1 MRRTPVPA
9 RLRNPVL
16 TPLRNPVRAPLRSP
30 VVARLRTPFVALLA
44 ALITAATVLLGAG
57 SAEAAGYRYWSF
69 WEGNG
74 KNWEYATQGP
84 SLLRPDDGAV
94 QGFRFAVSEDSGDAA
109 QPRRAPAFG
118 AICADTPAK
127 DGQKRVALVIDPG
140 TAADAP
146 DGEKPPAPRTACARV
161 APDATSAEALAAV
174 AKPLR
179 YDSSAMLCAISGY
192 PKSGCGEQVSGEDGS
207 AKPSAP
213 SEPGDTSETAD
224 ASKTAQDDG
233 DGGGPS
239 VGLLVGIGAVV
250 LLGVAAVVQAR
261 RRR

>member
-1 MRRTPVPA
+1 MRRPPSAPREPVPA
-9 RLRNPVL
+9 RLR
-16 TPLRNPVRAPLRSP
+16 APL
-30 VVARLRTPFVALLA
+30 VALLA
-44 ALITAATVLLGAG
+44 ALVAASAVLLGAG

-109 QPRRAPAFG
+109 QPRRAPDFG

-127 DGQKRVALVIDPG
+127 DGRKRVALVIDPG

-146 DGEKPPAPRTACARV
+146 DGEKPPAPRTACAQV
-161 APDATSAEALAAV
+161 APDASSAEALASV

-192 PKSGCGEQVSGEDGS
+192 PKSGCGEQVSGDSGS
-207 AKPSAP
+207 AKPS
-213 SEPGDTSETAD
+213 EPAKTAD
-224 ASKTAQDDG
+224 DQEKGEEGDG
-233 DGGGPS
+233 GGGPS
-239 VGLLVGIGAVV
+239 VGLLVGIGAVL

>member
-9 RLRNPVL
+9 RLRNPV
-16 TPLRNPVRAPLRSP
+16 
-30 VVARLRTPFVALLA
+30 ALPLA
-44 ALITAATVLLGAG
+44 ALVAASAVLLGAG

-84 SLLRPDDGAV
+84 SLLRPDDGTV
-94 QGFRFAVSEDSGDAA
+94 QGFRFAVSEDSGDADR
-109 QPRRAPAFG
+109 PRRAPDFG
-118 AICADTPAK
+118 AICAGTPAK
-127 DGQKRVALVIDPG
+127 DGSKRVALVIDPG
-140 TAADAP
+140 TAADTP
-146 DGEKPPAPRTACARV
+146 DGEKPPAPRTACAQV
-161 APDATSAEALAAV
+161 APDASSAEALAAV

-192 PKSGCGEQVSGEDGS
+192 PKSGCGEQVSGDAGS

-213 SEPGDTSETAD
+213 AKTAD
-224 ASKTAQDDG
+224 DQQDDTG
-233 DGGGPS
+233 GGGGPS
-239 VGLLVGIGAVV
+239 VGLLVGAGAVL
-250 LLGVAAVVQAR
+250 LLGIAAVVQAR

>member
-1 MRRTPVPA
+1 MRRRTPAPAPA
-9 RLRNPVL
+9 RLRAPV
-16 TPLRNPVRAPLRSP
+16 
-30 VVARLRTPFVALLA
+30 VALLA
-44 ALITAATVLLGAG
+44 ALVAASAVLLGAG

-69 WEGNG
+69 WDGNG

-109 QPRRAPAFG
+109 QPRRAPDFG

-161 APDATSAEALAAV
+161 APDASSAEALAAV

-207 AKPSAP
+207 AKPTP
-213 SEPGDTSETAD
+213 STAD
-224 ASKTAQDDG
+224 SGRTADESGDG
-233 DGGGPS
+233 SGGGPS
-239 VGLLVGIGAVV
+239 VGLLVGIGAVL

>member
-9 RLRNPVL
+9 RLRNPV
-16 TPLRNPVRAPLRSP
+16 
-30 VVARLRTPFVALLA
+30 ALPLA
-44 ALITAATVLLGAG
+44 ALVAASAVLLGAG

-84 SLLRPDDGAV
+84 SLLRPDDGTV
-94 QGFRFAVSEDSGDAA
+94 QGFRFAVSEDSGDADR
-109 QPRRAPAFG
+109 PRRAPDFG
-118 AICADTPAK
+118 AICAGTPAK
-127 DGQKRVALVIDPG
+127 DGSKRVALVIDPG

-146 DGEKPPAPRTACARV
+146 DGEKPPAPRTACAQV
-161 APDATSAEALAAV
+161 APDASSAEALAAV

-192 PKSGCGEQVSGEDGS
+192 PKSGCGEQVSGDAGS

-213 SEPGDTSETAD
+213 AKTAD
-224 ASKTAQDDG
+224 DQQDDTG
-233 DGGGPS
+233 GGGGPS
-239 VGLLVGIGAVV
+239 VGLLVGAGAVL
-250 LLGVAAVVQAR
+250 LLGIAAVVQAR

>member
-1 MRRTPVPA
+1 MSPSQATA
-9 RLRNPVL
+9 RLRV
-16 TPLRNPVRAPLRSP
+16 PL
-30 VVARLRTPFVALLA
+30 VALLA
-44 ALITAATVLLGAG
+44 ALVAASAVLLGAG

-69 WEGNG
+69 WDGNG

-109 QPRRAPAFG
+109 QPRRAPDFG

-161 APDATSAEALAAV
+161 APDASSAEALAAV

-213 SEPGDTSETAD
+213 ARTT
-224 ASKTAQDDG
+224 DG
-233 DGGGPS
+233 QEKAEEEDGGGPS
-239 VGLLVGIGAVV
+239 AGLLVGVAAVL

>member
-1 MRRTPVPA
+1 MPSFVA
-9 RLRNPVL
+9 RLRNPV
-16 TPLRNPVRAPLRSP
+16 
-30 VVARLRTPFVALLA
+30 VALLA
-44 ALITAATVLLGAG
+44 ALVAASAVLLGAG

-69 WEGNG
+69 WDGNG

-109 QPRRAPAFG
+109 QPRRAPDFG

-161 APDATSAEALAAV
+161 APDASSAEALASV

-192 PKSGCGEQVSGEDGS
+192 PRSGCGEQVSGEDGS
-207 AKPSAP
+207 AKPTP
-213 SEPGDTSETAD
+213 STTASGRTAD
-224 ASKTAQDDG
+224 ESDSDSG
-233 DGGGPS
+233 DSGGGPS
-239 VGLLVGIGAVV
+239 VGLLVGIGAVL

>member
-1 MRRTPVPA
+1 MSPSQATA
-9 RLRNPVL
+9 RLRV
-16 TPLRNPVRAPLRSP
+16 PL
-30 VVARLRTPFVALLA
+30 VALLA
-44 ALITAATVLLGAG
+44 ALVAASAVLLGAG

-69 WEGNG
+69 WDGNG

-109 QPRRAPAFG
+109 QPRRAPDFG
-118 AICADTPAK
+118 AICADTPAQ

-146 DGEKPPAPRTACARV
+146 DGEEPPAPRTACARV
-161 APDATSAEALAAV
+161 APDASSAEALAAV

-207 AKPSAP
+207 AKPTP
-213 SEPGDTSETAD
+213 STTASGGAADEAGDGS
-224 ASKTAQDDG
+224 
-233 DGGGPS
+233 GGGPS
-239 VGLLVGIGAVV
+239 VGLLVGVGAVL
-250 LLGVAAVVQAR
+250 LLGAAAVVQAR

>member
-1 MRRTPVPA
+1 MSRTPVPA
-9 RLRNPVL
+9 RLRNPVV
-16 TPLRNPVRAPLRSP
+16 T
-30 VVARLRTPFVALLA
+30 LLA
-44 ALITAATVLLGAG
+44 ALVAASAVLLGAG

-69 WEGNG
+69 WDGNG

-109 QPRRAPAFG
+109 QPRRAPDFG

-146 DGEKPPAPRTACARV
+146 DGEKPPAPRTACAQV
-161 APDATSAEALAAV
+161 APDASSAEALAAV

-207 AKPSAP
+207 AKPTP
-213 SEPGDTSETAD
+213 STTASGRTAD
-224 ASKTAQDDG
+224 EADDDSG
-233 DGGGPS
+233 DGGGGPS
-239 VGLLVGIGAVV
+239 VGLLVGIGAVL

>member
-9 RLRNPVL
+9 R
-16 TPLRNPVRAPLRSP
+16 SP
-30 VVARLRTPFVALLA
+30 AVARPRIPATVRRRDPLVVLLA
-44 ALITAATVLLGAG
+44 ALVAASAVLLGAG

-69 WEGNG
+69 WQGNG

-109 QPRRAPAFG
+109 QPRRAPDFG
-118 AICADTPAK
+118 AVCADTPAK

-140 TAADAP
+140 TSADAP
-146 DGEKPPAPRTACARV
+146 GGEKPPAPRMACAQV
-161 APDATSAEALAAV
+161 APDASSAEALAAV

-207 AKPSAP
+207 AKPSSP
-213 SEPGDTSETAD
+213 SEPSAPAEPSSSSEAGD
-224 ASKTAQDDG
+224 ASKPAGNGDG
-233 DGGGPS
+233 GGGPS
-239 VGLLVGIGAVV
+239 VGLLVGVGAVL
-250 LLGVAAVVQAR
+250 LLGSAAVVQAR

>member
-1 MRRTPVPA
+1 MSGTPASA
-9 RLRNPVL
+9 RLRV
-16 TPLRNPVRAPLRSP
+16 PL
-30 VVARLRTPFVALLA
+30 VALLA
-44 ALITAATVLLGAG
+44 ALVAASAVLLGAG
-57 SAEAAGYRYWSF
+57 SAQAAGYRYWSF

-84 SLLRPDDGAV
+84 SLLRPDDGTV
-94 QGFRFAVSEDSGDAA
+94 QGFRFAVSENSGDAA
-109 QPRRAPAFG
+109 QPRRAPDFG

-127 DGQKRVALVIDPG
+127 DGRKRVALVIDAG

-146 DGEKPPAPRTACARV
+146 DGEKPPAPRTACAQV
-161 APDATSAEALAAV
+161 APDASSAEALAAV

-192 PKSGCGEQVSGEDGS
+192 PTSGCGEQVSGEDSG
-207 AKPSAP
+207 AKPSDPAK
-213 SEPGDTSETAD
+213 TAD
-224 ASKTAQDDG
+224 GQEEADDGG

-239 VGLLVGIGAVV
+239 VGLLVGVGAVL
-250 LLGVAAVVQAR
+250 LLGIAAVVQAR